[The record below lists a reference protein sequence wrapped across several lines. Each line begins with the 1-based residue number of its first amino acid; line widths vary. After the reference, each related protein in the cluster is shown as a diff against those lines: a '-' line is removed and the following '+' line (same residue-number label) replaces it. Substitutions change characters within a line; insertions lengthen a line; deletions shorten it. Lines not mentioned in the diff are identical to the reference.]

1 MNKVLRARVEGFP
14 LKKHGFTLVE
24 LLVVIAII
32 GVLTGL
38 LLPAVQMAREAARK
52 TQCQNNLRQIGLAL
66 LNHESSR
73 QHFPAGWVTRRSDV
87 LNPDFEHPGYAWGF
101 AILPNL
107 ELGNL
112 YDQFDRNMRV
122 NDPAHYPFIRTYLPA
137 FICPSDIGPNTA
149 IPAAILDDGSHLRH
163 DPPPAPLPEIA
174 KSNYLGVFGT
184 LEIKPTVIESDGMFF
199 RNSKL
204 RIAQVMDGTSNTFF
218 VGERSS
224 DFGISTWSG
233 VIHEIPESIAR
244 VMGACDHTPNTNSGH
259 FEDFSSYHPQGA
271 NFVMVDGSTRLI
283 SDDLSIEV
291 YQAMAT
297 RSGREV
303 NLPE

>member
-1 MNKVLRARVEGFP
+1 MRASAGGFD

-32 GVLTGL
+32 GVLMGL
-38 LLPAVQMAREAARK
+38 LLPAVQMAREAARR
-52 TQCQNNLRQIGLAL
+52 TQCQNNLRQLGLAL

-73 QHFPAGWVTRRSDV
+73 QHFPAGWVTRKSAV
-87 LNPDFEHPGYAWGF
+87 LAPDFEHPGYAWGY

-112 YDQFDRNMRV
+112 YDQFNRNLRV
-122 NDPAHYPFIRTYLPA
+122 NDASHYPIIRTYLST
-137 FICPSDIGPNTA
+137 FVCPSDVGPHTA
-149 IPAAILDDGSHLRH
+149 IPAAILAGGSPIYH

-199 RNSKL
+199 RNSRL
-204 RIAQVMDGTSNTFF
+204 RVAQVTDGTSNTFF

-224 DFGISTWSG
+224 DLGISTWSG
-233 VIHEIPESIAR
+233 VMHEIPEPIAR
-244 VMGACDHTPNTNSGH
+244 VMGACDHVPNTSSGH
-259 FEDFSSYHPQGA
+259 FEDFGSHHPQGA
-271 NFVMVDGSTRLI
+271 NFVMVDGATRLI
-283 SDDLSIEV
+283 SDEISLQA

-297 RSGREV
+297 RSGKEV
-303 NLPE
+303 TLAE